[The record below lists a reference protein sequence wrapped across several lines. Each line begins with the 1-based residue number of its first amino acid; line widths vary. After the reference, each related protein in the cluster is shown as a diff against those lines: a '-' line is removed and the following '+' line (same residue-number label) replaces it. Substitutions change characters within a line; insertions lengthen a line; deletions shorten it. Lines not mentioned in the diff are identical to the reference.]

1 MEEKLLAKRWGRRR
15 KGGEK
20 NTTKRGCG
28 KATTQD
34 SDRV

>member
-1 MEEKLLAKRWGRRR
+1 MEEKLLAKRWERRC
-15 KGGEK
+15 KGGK
-20 NTTKRGCG
+20 KTTKRGCG